1 MTSSLQSN
9 VCSQSSV
16 IGAHRLCLRSHLRQ
30 WRQQQCSRYSPQQ
43 GNGELRVAYMRYQHH
58 STQGYPSASAQSIAA
73 MFNETVPS
81 GRLYQDEV
89 GTIYGDG
96 RTQWNQ
102 LALKM
107 EGDYVRLH
115 RVT

>member
-1 MTSSLQSN
+1 
-9 VCSQSSV
+9 
-16 IGAHRLCLRSHLRQ
+16 
-30 WRQQQCSRYSPQQ
+30 
-43 GNGELRVAYMRYQHH
+43 
-58 STQGYPSASAQSIAA
+58 